1 MALDYNSA
9 GKEGKV
15 KLLSMAR
22 LIADVPDTEYLAG
35 DEVTILSKAGQDSDG
50 RQGWWIEKLG
60 ADDVTATFEENLI
73 KIVQ

>member
-1 MALDYNSA
+1 
-9 GKEGKV
+9 
-15 KLLSMAR
+15 MAR